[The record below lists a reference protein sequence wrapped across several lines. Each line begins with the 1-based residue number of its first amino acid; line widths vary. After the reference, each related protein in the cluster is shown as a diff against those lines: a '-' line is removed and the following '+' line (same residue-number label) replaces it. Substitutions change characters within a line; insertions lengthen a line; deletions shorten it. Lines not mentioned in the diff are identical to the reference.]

1 MKNLK
6 YILQK
11 YGYKYKI
18 PPSPIKKKQT
28 LIRITESSCL
38 QRMSQEL
45 QFFRIIYFMQVI
57 VMVEKSAYNVI
68 KWFIKYVMEKDKN
81 KLVNQS
87 FRDKH

>member
-1 MKNLK
+1 MKNFK

-18 PPSPIKKKQT
+18 PPSSIKIT
-28 LIRITESSCL
+28 SIRITESSCL

-45 QFFRIIYFMQVI
+45 QFFSIIYFMQVI
-57 VMVEKSAYNVI
+57 AMVEKSAYNVI

-87 FRDKH
+87 FRGKH